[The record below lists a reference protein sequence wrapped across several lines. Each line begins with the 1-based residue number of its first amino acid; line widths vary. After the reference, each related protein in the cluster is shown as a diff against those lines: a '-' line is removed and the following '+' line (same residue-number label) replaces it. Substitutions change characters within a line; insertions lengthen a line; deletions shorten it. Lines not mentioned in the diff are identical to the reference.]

1 MIHLTWFMSF
11 PIIIHTVS
19 PGKSCVFSEITLT
32 MLESIYDCEK
42 RHSVHLYELSEII
55 KQQIKINLERK
66 RKKIALLCNSK

>member
-1 MIHLTWFMSF
+1 MIHLTPCHMVYVISDNNPTWILF
-11 PIIIHTVS
+11 HLEKV
-19 PGKSCVFSEITLT
+19 GFSEI
-32 MLESIYDCEK
+32 YDCKK

>member
-11 PIIIHTVS
+11 PIIIQTWILFHLEKV
-19 PGKSCVFSEITLT
+19 GFSEI
-32 MLESIYDCEK
+32 YDCKK